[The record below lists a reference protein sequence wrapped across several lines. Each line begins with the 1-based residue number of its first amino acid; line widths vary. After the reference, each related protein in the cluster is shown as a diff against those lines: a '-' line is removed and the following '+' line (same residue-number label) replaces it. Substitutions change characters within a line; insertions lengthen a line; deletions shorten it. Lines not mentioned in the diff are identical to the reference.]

1 MEPDPGPRAELFWK
15 TDSRFR
21 LIHVE
26 GAAAD
31 IFGLPPQELIGKTL
45 WDLAGADREAPK
57 WREHRRNHTLLRAYG
72 SLELSFVNA
81 AHQPK
86 WISVSGRPCFGN
98 TGSLHGYAGSLVDV
112 TATHWPASDVAS
124 RLARGEAIKSINRL
138 AISGVPERELFESA
152 AASIADA
159 LGATLV
165 CIARSAD
172 GGELVP
178 AAFHG
183 LPFGFLPDETVPLQR
198 FHPFRKALRTGEVVQ
213 FAPGEA
219 DFLIEGSGTE
229 RAGLAISVDAA
240 EGQPGLICAYF
251 EQMPSREADIE
262 FLRVIASV
270 FASARAHN
278 RSGKRLRMWER
289 ALAEVDRG
297 VHISE
302 MDPAGDYAHF
312 VNQAFVKMTGYS
324 AEEMRSLTPDL
335 PFEPESMQGPD
346 GGGGPDAARLVRI
359 RRRDGEERWLD
370 LSTST
375 INGRDADEPYRIRVL
390 SDATER
396 LDLLERLHSVEK
408 DRLIGQL
415 AGGVAHDFNNLLTVV
430 TGNAEILAE
439 EHDAPQLKASAEL
452 ILESAQRCAAMV
464 RRLIEFARNRK
475 LKPET
480 FVLSDA
486 IGALSGFI
494 ERVVGPDIAVR
505 VDARGGSK
513 VLADRGL
520 LESALL
526 NLAVNARDAMAK
538 GGELSIESGVLG
550 GESVAGIAPSQ
561 VGRYIQIVVRDT
573 GHGMSEET
581 RARILEPFFTT
592 KQHDR
597 GTGLGLPLVQTFARQ
612 FGGRLAIQSTPGEGT
627 TVRLFLRRAAPRLDR
642 KGHPHMLPEAN
653 HPEEA

>member
-1 MEPDPGPRAELFWK
+1 MDCDPSRRAELFWK
-15 TDSRFR
+15 TDSGFR

-31 IFGLPPQELIGKTL
+31 IFGLPPQELLGMTL
-45 WDLAGADREAPK
+45 WDLAGNDREAPK
-57 WREHRRNHTLLRAYG
+57 WHEWRRNHFLLRAYQ
-72 SLELSFVNA
+72 SLKLNFVNA
-81 AHQPK
+81 AHQPR
-86 WISVSGRPCFGN
+86 WISVSGRPCFSN
-98 TGSLHGYAGSLVDV
+98 TGSLHGYEGNLVDI
-112 TATHWPASDVAS
+112 TATQWPVLDVAS
-124 RLARGEAIKSINRL
+124 RLARADAIKSINRL
-138 AISGVPERELFESA
+138 AISGVPERELFEST

-159 LGATLV
+159 LGAALV
-165 CIARSAD
+165 CIARSAA

-178 AAFHG
+178 ASFHG
-183 LPFGFLPDETVPLQR
+183 LPVGYHPDEMVPLER
-198 FHPFRKALRTGEVVQ
+198 LRPFRKALRSGEVVQ
-213 FAPGEA
+213 FEPGEA
-219 DFLIEGSGTE
+219 DFLIGRSGTE
-229 RAGLAISVDAA
+229 RAGLVISVDEV
-240 EGQPGLICAYF
+240 EGQPGLICAFF

-270 FASARAHN
+270 FASARAQN

-297 VHISE
+297 IHISE
-302 MDPAGDYAHF
+302 MDPAGNYAHF
-312 VNQAFVKMTGYS
+312 VNQAFEKMTGYS
-324 AEEMRSLTPDL
+324 ADEMRSLTPDML
-335 PFEPESMQGPD
+335 FEPECMESADD
-346 GGGGPDAARLVRI
+346 GGDPDAVRLVRI
-359 RRRDGEERWLD
+359 RRRDGKGLWLD

-375 INGRDADEPYRIRVL
+375 INVGDADEAYRIRVL

-439 EHDAPQLKASAEL
+439 EHDFPQLKASAEL
-452 ILESAQRCAAMV
+452 ILESAERCAAMV

-475 LKPET
+475 LKPEI

-494 ERVVGPDIAVR
+494 ERMVGHDIAVR
-505 VDARGGSK
+505 VDASGSSK

-520 LESALL
+520 LESAVL
-526 NLAVNARDAMAK
+526 NLAVNARDAMPK
-538 GGELSIESGVLG
+538 GGELSIEAGVRG
-550 GESVAGIAPSQ
+550 GETAAGIPPSEVERYVQ
-561 VGRYIQIVVRDT
+561 VVVRDT

-581 RARILEPFFTT
+581 RSRILEPFFTT
-592 KQHDR
+592 KQQDR
-597 GTGLGLPLVQTFARQ
+597 GTGLGLPLVQAFARQ
-612 FGGRLAIQSTPGEGT
+612 FGGRLVIESAPGEGT
-627 TVRLFLRRAAPRLDR
+627 TLRLFLRRAAPRPGR
-642 KGHPHMLPEAN
+642 KRHPRMLPEAN